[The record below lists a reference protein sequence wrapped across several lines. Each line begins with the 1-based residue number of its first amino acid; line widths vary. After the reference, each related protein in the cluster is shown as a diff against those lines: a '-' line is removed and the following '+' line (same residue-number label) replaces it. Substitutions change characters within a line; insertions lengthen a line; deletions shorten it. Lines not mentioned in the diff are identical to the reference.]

1 MTPAAQ
7 AVLHCW
13 SLPLGVNVAIIL
25 VAIVYIRGWFR
36 LRSSSPATIS
46 AWHLA
51 SFLLGLLWLWL
62 AIGSPLEAFDDLSI
76 LAHMIQHLSLMIA
89 APPLLLLGAPAM
101 PLLHGLPERFVRG
114 ALGTFLRNGA
124 VQRVGTSITDPLFCW
139 ITAMI
144 ALIAWHIPAAFELAL
159 GSGGWHDVEHICFFG
174 TSVLFWWPVIQP
186 WPSVSR
192 WPRWSIPL
200 YLLLGAIAGSAVSAY
215 LCFSERL
222 LYPSY
227 ADAPRIWGLAPLA
240 DQEIAGAVMWV
251 AMTIAFCLP
260 AFLITVRVLSP
271 VRPRQVV
278 AARVNR

>member
-1 MTPAAQ
+1 
-7 AVLHCW
+7 
-13 SLPLGVNVAIIL
+13 
-25 VAIVYIRGWFR
+25 
-36 LRSSSPATIS
+36 
-46 AWHLA
+46 
-51 SFLLGLLWLWL
+51 
-62 AIGSPLEAFDDLSI
+62 
-76 LAHMIQHLSLMIA
+76 
-89 APPLLLLGAPAM
+89 
-101 PLLHGLPERFVRG
+101 
-114 ALGTFLRNGA
+114 
-124 VQRVGTSITDPLFCW
+124 
-139 ITAMI
+139 MI